1 MSALIIWTIS
11 KMFQIVPNYLKT
23 GLKLLGTGQL
33 RISGLKLNPG
43 IKKRLK
49 RKLYL
54 ESMWN
59 YNLTMTRLRTLKKL
73 KSITWWNVKLLKIM
87 SDEESQQVQ
96 SENVNFVIC
105 TNMSDKKCYY
115 VINNTKRVRSA
126 SKSFKFQ
133 TKPRNKHKSMKLNLC
148 KYLSIC

>member
-1 MSALIIWTIS
+1 MWTIS

-54 ESMWN
+54 ES
-59 YNLTMTRLRTLKKL
+59 K
-73 KSITWWNVKLLKIM
+73 
-87 SDEESQQVQ
+87 
-96 SENVNFVIC
+96 
-105 TNMSDKKCYY
+105 
-115 VINNTKRVRSA
+115 
-126 SKSFKFQ
+126 
-133 TKPRNKHKSMKLNLC
+133 
-148 KYLSIC
+148 